1 MHFLQYD
8 SIYSVQE
15 TEVLVESL
23 ETIFDEAHFKANFY
37 SFLQSL
43 ALPRQTFS
51 QVSHLSP
58 IPPMQNNFQISF
70 SLDTSAAALVCI
82 FSSILN
88 HF

>member
-58 IPPMQNNFQISF
+58 RPPMQNNFQISF

>member
-23 ETIFDEAHFKANFY
+23 ETIFDEAHFIANFY

-58 IPPMQNNFQISF
+58 IPPRRT
-70 SLDTSAAALVCI
+70 TSKSPL
-82 FSSILN
+82 L
-88 HF
+88 

>member
-43 ALPRQTFS
+43 ALP
-51 QVSHLSP
+51 
-58 IPPMQNNFQISF
+58 MQNNFQISF